1 MTHSRCLKR
10 HSVSIVMMNT
20 TPWTDA
26 EGDELMHD
34 SFEINDSLGES
45 QANRIDG
52 MFLSIIGSA
61 N

>member
-1 MTHSRCLKR
+1 
-10 HSVSIVMMNT
+10 MNT

-26 EGDELMHD
+26 DGDEPMHD
-34 SFEINDSLGES
+34 SFEINDYLGES

-52 MFLSIIGSA
+52 MFLSIIVSA

>member
-1 MTHSRCLKR
+1 
-10 HSVSIVMMNT
+10 MMNT

-26 EGDELMHD
+26 DGDELMHD

-45 QANRIDG
+45 QANG